1 MEGEIAD
8 RFLGHGIEEKTEPRL
23 NILAVNTTVF
33 LVSDTA
39 PIIDH
44 TEQHQRGRRSI
55 RAKPQGLLYF
65 LKVRGAKV
73 EMPAIVAVLSLEA
86 DSAG

>member
-55 RAKPQGLLYF
+55 RRSHKGSFF